1 MSAPAPCPGL
11 VPASHPYTLGQ
22 RDKTQN
28 PGTDRGTASGTASLK
43 SLADGVLER
52 NKLGQRVGK
61 RVGQSPNSCPTQGTP
76 VGQQNFSGILTNKA
90 FTEKKTSVPL
100 FESGGVGQRDSDGL
114 PDGCPLTGAPFP
126 AGCRF
131 HRRLFARLANEG
143 VLPMPN
149 GGCPLRLVCRLGRP
163 G

>member
-43 SLADGVLER
+43 SLADSVLER

-76 VGQQNFSGILTNKA
+76 VGQRG
-90 FTEKKTSVPL
+90 
-100 FESGGVGQRDSDGL
+100 SDGL